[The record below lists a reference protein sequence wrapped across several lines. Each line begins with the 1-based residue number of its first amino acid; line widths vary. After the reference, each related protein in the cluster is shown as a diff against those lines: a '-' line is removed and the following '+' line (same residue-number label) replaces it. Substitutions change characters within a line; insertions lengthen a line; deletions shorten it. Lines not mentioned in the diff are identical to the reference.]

1 LGVDKKKLFYRILHC
16 LEASFRGLIYPVS
29 YFTFLFDNFR
39 SMKHT
44 ISFEYYEQ
52 ILGGDPDRIAE
63 MKKLILQ
70 DFTNFETSFFEADQ
84 RRDIIKMRH
93 EMHKMIPIISN
104 LKYKEL
110 LVIAQQYRFY
120 TAYSTD
126 LVPLNKELRQC
137 LIRVSDFLSA

>member
-1 LGVDKKKLFYRILHC
+1 
-16 LEASFRGLIYPVS
+16 
-29 YFTFLFDNFR
+29 
-39 SMKHT
+39 MKHT
-44 ISFEYYEQ
+44 ISSEYYEQ
-52 ILGGDPDRIAE
+52 ILGGDPGRIAE

-70 DFTNFETSFFEADQ
+70 DFTNFEASFLEADQ
-84 RRDIIKMRH
+84 RHDINKMRH
-93 EMHKMIPIISN
+93 EIHKMIPIISN

-137 LIRVSDFLSA
+137 LIRVSDFLSE